1 MGVKSI
7 GVESTGGE
15 SMGVESLGVESMA
28 AVQPGPRIGE
38 RLLIVGLGL
47 MGGSLA
53 LAARRAG
60 LFARIIGHSRSA
72 ATLEQGLRE
81 RVIDRAA
88 PDLATALAE
97 LEAGDVV
104 VICVP
109 TLTLPA
115 ILATVRECARPEV
128 TVTDVASVK
137 GSVIAAAC
145 AVYGSMP
152 PQLVP
157 GHPIAGSEKSGVG
170 AARADL
176 FVHHEVILTPLA
188 TTGSEHLAR
197 VRALWV
203 GAGALVSE
211 MTPESHDEVLAATSH
226 LPHLLAFGLV
236 DALAERA
243 QNREIFRYA
252 AGGFRDFTRI
262 AGSDPVMWRDIA
274 LANRSALLEALD
286 YFAGKLGALRA
297 AVAEQDGDLL
307 TGVFTRAQ
315 AARRHFEVMQESKP
329 YMNTSVRRSTYRV
342 APGGR
347 LVGDI
352 RVPGDKSISHRS
364 IMLGS
369 LAEGVTRVLG
379 FLEGEDSLAT
389 LQAFRDMGVIIE
401 GPDHGALVIHG
412 VGMKGLKKPV
422 GPLYLGNSG
431 TSMRLL
437 AGLLAGQ
444 DFDVTL
450 TGDESLS
457 RRPMRRVTEP
467 LAAMGAAI
475 IATAAGTP
483 PLGIQGGRALHG
495 IRYDLPI
502 ASAQVKSSLLLAGLR
517 ASGETSLSEPAPTRD
532 HTERMLQ
539 GFGYPVRREN
549 GRILLAGGGCLRA
562 CDLRVPGDISSAAFF
577 LVGASIAPGSDLV
590 LRGVGI
596 NPTRDGVLHI
606 LRAMGADI
614 ELFNQAEAGGEPT
627 TDIRVRHAPLRGI
640 EIPRELVANAIDE
653 FPALFIAAACAQ
665 GQTVLCGAEEL
676 RVKESDRIQA
686 MADGLL
692 RLGIVAEPT
701 PDGIRIQGGTLR
713 GGTVESCGDHRVAMA
728 FAMAGLRAA
737 GEICIRDCS
746 NVATS
751 FPNFPALARSLGLTL
766 TEAGE

>member
-1 MGVKSI
+1 MTKQG
-7 GVESTGGE
+7 
-15 SMGVESLGVESMA
+15 MA
-28 AVQPGPRIGE
+28 PVSPRIGE

-60 LFARIIGHSRSA
+60 LFAQIIGHSRSA
-72 ATLEQGLRE
+72 TTLEQGLRDG
-81 RVIDRAA
+81 VIDRAA
-88 PDLATALAE
+88 PELPAVLAE
-97 LEAGDVV
+97 LEAGDLA

-115 ILATVRECARPEV
+115 ILAGVRDHASAEV

-137 GSVIAAAC
+137 GSVVAAAYE
-145 AVYGSMP
+145 AYGSIP

-176 FVHHEVILTPLA
+176 FAHHEVILTPLA
-188 TTGSEHLAR
+188 ETGGDHLVR
-197 VRALWV
+197 VRQLWEGV
-203 GAGALVSE
+203 GARVSE
-211 MTPESHDEVLAATSH
+211 MTPERHDQVLAATSH

-243 QNREIFRYA
+243 QNQEIFRYA

-274 LANRSALLEALD
+274 LANHEGLLEVLD
-286 YFAGKLGALRA
+286 YFTGRLSRLRSA
-297 AVAEQDGDLL
+297 IAEGDGDLL

-315 AARRHFEVMQESKP
+315 AARRHFEIMQESKP
-329 YMNTSVRRSTYRV
+329 YMNASPLRSAYRI

-347 LVGDI
+347 LSGDI

-369 LAEGVTRVLG
+369 LAEGVTQVQG

-389 LQAFRDMGVIIE
+389 LQAFRDMGVVIE
-401 GPDHGALVIHG
+401 GPDKGQLTIQG
-412 VGMKGLKKPV
+412 VGLDGLQKPA

-437 AGLLAGQ
+437 SGLLAGQ
-444 DFDVTL
+444 SFDVTL

-467 LAAMGAAI
+467 LTAMGAS
-475 IATAAGTP
+475 IATTEAGTP
-483 PLGIQGGRALHG
+483 PLRIQGGRTLHG
-495 IRYDLPI
+495 IRYDLPL
-502 ASAQVKSSLLLAGLR
+502 ASAQVKSCLLLAGLR
-517 ASGETSLSEPAPTRD
+517 AQGETSLREPAPTRD

-539 GFGYPVRREN
+539 GFGYQVRHET
-549 GRILLAGGGCLRA
+549 GRIIIAGGGRLTAR
-562 CDLRVPGDISSAAFF
+562 DLRVPGDISSAAFF
-577 LVGASIAPGSDLV
+577 LVGASIAPESDLV
-590 LRGVGI
+590 VREVGV
-596 NPTRDGVLHI
+596 NPTRDGVIHI

-614 ELFNQAEAGGEPT
+614 ELFNCAEVGGEPIA
-627 TDIRVRHAPLRGI
+627 DIRVRHAPLRGI
-640 EIPRELVANAIDE
+640 EIPSHLVANAIDE

-665 GQTVLCGAEEL
+665 GQTVLRGAEEL

-686 MADGLL
+686 MADGLIG
-692 RLGIVAEPT
+692 LGIAAEPL
-701 PDGIRIQGGTLR
+701 PDGIRIQGGTL
-713 GGTVESCGDHRVAMA
+713 GSGTIDSRGDHRIAMA
-728 FAMAGLRAA
+728 FAIAGLRAE
-737 GEICIRDCS
+737 GEIHIEDCS

-751 FPNFPALARSLGLTL
+751 FPGFPALARSLGLML
-766 TEAGE
+766 ADIEA